1 MAARTT
7 MVRSGST
14 TSGPSEV
21 VMLPQQPQQLL
32 LLIVLEMGKA
42 ALIVPIAVMGAVVVL
57 MVGTAGFLFIVNAY
71 LRVFVKIWRE
81 INVNSNVILCL
92 LEDFG
97 RNQFNNPCP
106 ACEVGD
112 WCVY

>member
-1 MAARTT
+1 VDAEDVMSFLTDFGRSEYNNPCTNENQCNGDFNCDGNVAADDVTN
-7 MVRSGST
+7 
-14 TSGPSEV
+14 
-21 VMLPQQPQQLL
+21 
-32 LLIVLEMGKA
+32 
-42 ALIVPIAVMGAVVVL
+42 
-57 MVGTAGFLFIVNAY
+57 F
-71 LRVFVKIWRE
+71 
-81 INVNSNVILCL
+81 

>member
-1 MAARTT
+1 LGRSRYDRPCEEGNPSCNGNFTCDGDVDAEDVMSFLTDFGRSEYNNPCTNENQCNGDFNCDGNVAADDATN
-7 MVRSGST
+7 
-14 TSGPSEV
+14 
-21 VMLPQQPQQLL
+21 
-32 LLIVLEMGKA
+32 
-42 ALIVPIAVMGAVVVL
+42 
-57 MVGTAGFLFIVNAY
+57 F
-71 LRVFVKIWRE
+71 
-81 INVNSNVILCL
+81 